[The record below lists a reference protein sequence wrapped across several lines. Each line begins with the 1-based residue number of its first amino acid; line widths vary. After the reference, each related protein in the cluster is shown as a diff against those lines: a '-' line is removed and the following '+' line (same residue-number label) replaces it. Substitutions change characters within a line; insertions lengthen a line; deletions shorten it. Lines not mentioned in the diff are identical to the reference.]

1 VVVQQTENS
10 SLGQAGISP
19 HTGLRPG
26 QANARES
33 LRHAVARL
41 DEAEHR
47 GNVQELVEALL
58 PVASCYRAMG
68 ALAAAEDTLR
78 QALRSAR
85 RSACPQQLVRVL
97 AELAHTACT
106 RAEQLQADDAA
117 SARAARDR
125 ARDEAFEAS
134 ALTHRHAQAAW
145 ATPALLEISDI
156 LNRCGDHDDATALQT
171 RALEWMALRSA
182 A

>member
-1 VVVQQTENS
+1 MQQSKTV
-10 SLGQAGISP
+10 LAGGVGIGSNA
-19 HTGLRPG
+19 GPG
-26 QANARES
+26 PIQVNARES
-33 LRHAVARL
+33 LRNAVARL
-41 DEAEHR
+41 DDAELR
-47 GNVQELVEALL
+47 GNAHEMIDALL
-58 PVASCYRAMG
+58 PVAGCYRAMG
-68 ALAAAEDTLR
+68 ALAAAEDALR

-97 AELAHTACT
+97 VELAHTACI
-106 RAEQLQADDAA
+106 RAEQLQPEDAA

-134 ALTHRHAQAAW
+134 TVTHRHAQTAW

-156 LNRCGDHDDATALQT
+156 LNRCGDHDDATALQL
-171 RALEWMALRSA
+171 RALEWMNLRSA